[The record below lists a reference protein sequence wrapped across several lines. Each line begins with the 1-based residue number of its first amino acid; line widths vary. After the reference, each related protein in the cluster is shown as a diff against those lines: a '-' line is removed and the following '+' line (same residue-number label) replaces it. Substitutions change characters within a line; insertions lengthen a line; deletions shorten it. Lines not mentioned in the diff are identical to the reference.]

1 MLKHFFVMPII
12 TSVLI
17 PMVIMDIWMEI
28 YHRICFPLCGIK
40 YVKRSNYILIDRHK
54 LKYLN
59 IFEKIYCVYCGYGNG
74 VVRYWSEIAAETEY
88 YWCGI
93 QHAKKQRPPHHSDR
107 GKASISRCLQQKI
120 LCIFSPFFCFY
131 PKIRN

>member
-1 MLKHFFVMPII
+1 VKYIKTKWGMLKHFFVMPII

-93 QHAKKQRPPHHSDR
+93 QHAKKQGFKVPPHHEKFAKYNDE
-107 GKASISRCLQQKI
+107 KDFEEKYL
-120 LCIFSPFFCFY
+120 
-131 PKIRN
+131 